1 MSYLKSSNLRSG
13 MKPYEIYSN
22 CPLVPIFMTD
32 EGLMLMPNFLEVTND
47 GDCGSKVY
55 GYIEVHLEDLRRI
68 TSATDFWSY
77 CTFPSPGGCTL
88 SPVPFPHS
96 ENNVPSPHGEKVQH
110 IGTSKLVVYFP
121 PSSQNFIPCLHF

>member
-47 GDCGSKVY
+47 GDCGSKVH

-68 TSATDFWSY
+68 TSATDFSVKTN
-77 CTFPSPGGCTL
+77 CGDIKFTVEEDFTL
-88 SPVPFPHS
+88 KGLPRFVR
-96 ENNVPSPHGEKVQH
+96 VQFF
-110 IGTSKLVVYFP
+110 GDEECKLDMK
-121 PSSQNFIPCLHF
+121 H